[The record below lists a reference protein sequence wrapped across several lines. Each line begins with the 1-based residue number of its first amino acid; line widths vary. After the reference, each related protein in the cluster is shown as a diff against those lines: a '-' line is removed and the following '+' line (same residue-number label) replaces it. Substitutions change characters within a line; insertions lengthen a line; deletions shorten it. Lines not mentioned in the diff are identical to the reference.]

1 MFGMNML
8 NKKVDRA
15 VRAYKSMDVKRHHN
29 NCKHSNAHN

>member
-15 VRAYKSMDVKRHHN
+15 VRAYKNMDIKRHPKACGHH
-29 NCKHSNAHN
+29 KAH

>member
-15 VRAYKSMDVKRHHN
+15 VRAYKNMDVKRHHN
-29 NCKHSNAHN
+29 DCGRHKAH